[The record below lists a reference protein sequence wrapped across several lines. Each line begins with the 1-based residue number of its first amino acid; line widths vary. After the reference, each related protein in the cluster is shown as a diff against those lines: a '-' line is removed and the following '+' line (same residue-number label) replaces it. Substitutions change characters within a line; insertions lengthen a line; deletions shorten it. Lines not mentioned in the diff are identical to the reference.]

1 MWLSASVREGRWRA
15 KRDWGAVEHREW
27 ERADEWIGWDTLGF
41 CYFGQT
47 VRFAPFFFNRPVQ
60 RQYSVFQ
67 LIQRVSGMKKKKGHG
82 TDAQAAASDSGS
94 AAILPRWCIIDQ
106 HYLVAVDALM
116 GISNFQLLCIF
127 LNIPKDMGINM
138 TFLLKALQ
146 GPFIVQIFLK

>member
-67 LIQRVSGMKKKKGHG
+67 LIQRVSRMKKKRTWHWRTG
-82 TDAQAAASDSGS
+82 SGVRHWFGS
-94 AAILPRWCIIDQ
+94 WCIIDQ

-116 GISNFQLLCIF
+116 GFQLFNCF
-127 LNIPKDMGINM
+127 AFSW
-138 TFLLKALQ
+138 TFQKIWALIW
-146 GPFIVQIFLK
+146 PSS